1 MALTYEE
8 IGIDGPTASPK
19 SDLRVPATW
28 DQFVDP
34 AAQTGQSI
42 VFFFLIK
49 VGCSRVSFI
58 ICPMK
63 LSPNH
68 SS

>member
-42 VFFFLIK
+42 VFFFDQSWLFQGVIYY
-49 VGCSRVSFI
+49 
-58 ICPMK
+58 
-63 LSPNH
+63 LSYEAFP
-68 SS
+68 